1 MEEKSFEELFNE
13 SLTEKRFDKTIT
25 GTVISISSKG
35 EIFVD
40 IGYKADGI
48 RTSINENKKYKKKY
62 FKKFER
68 GEIIPLEIEV
78 ETICW
83 IEEIP
88 FYTMPDIVQYTGLS
102 RQAVQQSRKKN
113 GKTLAGKEVIWNN
126 ELSQE
131 QIS

>member
-1 MEEKSFEELFNE
+1 M
-13 SLTEKRFDKTIT
+13 
-25 GTVISISSKG
+25 
-35 EIFVD
+35 
-40 IGYKADGI
+40 
-48 RTSINENKKYKKKY
+48 
-62 FKKFER
+62 
-68 GEIIPLEIEV
+68 EIEV

>member
-1 MEEKSFEELFNE
+1 MEN
-13 SLTEKRFDKTIT
+13 DKT
-25 GTVISISSKG
+25 
-35 EIFVD
+35 
-40 IGYKADGI
+40 
-48 RTSINENKKYKKKY
+48 NKKYKKKY